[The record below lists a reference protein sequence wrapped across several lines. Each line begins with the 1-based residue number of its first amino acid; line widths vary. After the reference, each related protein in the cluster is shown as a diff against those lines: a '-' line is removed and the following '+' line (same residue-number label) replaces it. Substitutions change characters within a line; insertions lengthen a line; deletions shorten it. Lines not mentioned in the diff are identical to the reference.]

1 MTKYPRTA
9 GQGAVDPGYIPPATS
24 VRNWIDILLQHTR
37 EEAVSQFI
45 SELDKIPGPIYH
57 SDLERIK
64 RELGYI
70 K

>member
-1 MTKYPRTA
+1 MTKYPLIA
-9 GQGAVDPGYIPPATS
+9 GSARVDPDYVPPSTTTPLSMNALI
-24 VRNWIDILLQHTR
+24 NR
-37 EEAVSQFI
+37 ERKEAVSQFI
-45 SELDKIPGPIYH
+45 SELDKIPGPIHH